1 MRASTQIRAGFFNR
15 CSFARD
21 IQLGAKCDVAI
32 VFAFNDGSQTTGLWH
47 DPTFTTAAVRLPAYH
62 DRGRHENDEQSFHLC
77 YSGSFL
83 HMTTATHLEC
93 AICAKRYAAGQ
104 LHNLCECGG
113 PLLVRYDLEKAKRA
127 GIATGFPNGPSS
139 MWRYAPVLP
148 VSKPAAIVSL
158 GEGMTPLIHTKRLG
172 ARLGASDVWVKD
184 EGINPTGSFKA
195 RGLSCAI
202 SMCVELGVK
211 RVAIPSAGNAAGA
224 MAAYA
229 AAAGIE
235 AHIFMPRD
243 VPQANYIECCAAGAK
258 VTLVDG
264 LISDCGKMVAARK
277 DAEGWFEISHP

>member
-1 MRASTQIRAGFFNR
+1 M
-15 CSFARD
+15 
-21 IQLGAKCDVAI
+21 L
-32 VFAFNDGSQTTGLWH
+32 AFPL
-47 DPTFTTAAVRLPAYH
+47 
-62 DRGRHENDEQSFHLC
+62 
-77 YSGSFL
+77 
-83 HMTTATHLEC
+83 MTTATHLEC
-93 AICAKRYAAGQ
+93 SLCARHYATGEV
-104 LHNLCECGG
+104 HNLCECGG
-113 PLLVRYDLEKAKRA
+113 PLLVRYDLEKAKQSWSRDW
-127 GIATGFPNGPSS
+127 IPNGPSS
-139 MWRYAPVLP
+139 MWRYAPVMP
-148 VSKPAAIVSL
+148 VSRPAAIVSL

-202 SMCVELGVK
+202 SMCVELGIK

-235 AHIFMPRD
+235 AYIFMPRD

-264 LISDCGKMVAARK
+264 LDQRLRKNGGRAQGLPKAGSKSRRSRSRIASKARK
-277 DAEGWFEISHP
+277 PWVTKWPSSSAGRCPT